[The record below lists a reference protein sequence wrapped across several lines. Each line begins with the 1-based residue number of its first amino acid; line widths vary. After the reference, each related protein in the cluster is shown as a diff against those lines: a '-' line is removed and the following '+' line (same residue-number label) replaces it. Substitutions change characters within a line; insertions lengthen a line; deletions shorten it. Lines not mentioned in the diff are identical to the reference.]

1 MKLPRR
7 TFLHLAAAAAALL
20 VVSGIV
26 LAQTYPTRPVRLIV
40 PFGPAG
46 ATDIT
51 ARLIGQWLSERLGQQ
66 FVIENR
72 PGAGSNIGTEAV
84 VRAAPDG
91 YTLGLFG
98 APSAI
103 NATLY
108 DRLNF
113 NFLRDIAPVAP
124 IVRFPNIMVVNPSI
138 PSKTLPEFIAYA
150 KANPGKINM
159 ASPGSGST
167 PHVAGELFKV
177 MTGTNLVHV
186 PYRSVAA
193 VMTDLL
199 SGQVQLYFG
208 TTASS
213 LEYVR
218 AGKLRALAVTI
229 ERRLDAL
236 PDIPAVAEFVP
247 GYEASAWFG
256 VGAPRNT
263 PVEIID
269 KLNKE
274 INAGVADPKMK
285 ARLTDLGGIALRG
298 SPSDFGKLTVEET
311 EKWGKVVKL
320 SGAKLD

>member
-7 TFLHLAAAAAALL
+7 KFLHLTAGAAALPA
-20 VVSGIV
+20 VSRIAW
-26 LAQTYPTRPVRLIV
+26 AQTYPTRPVRLIV

-66 FVIENR
+66 FVTENR
-72 PGAGSNIGTEAV
+72 PGAGGNIGTEAV

-91 YTLGLFG
+91 YTLLYVTT
-98 APSAI
+98 ANAVS
-103 NATLY
+103 ATLF
-108 DRLNF
+108 DKLNF
-113 NFLRDIAPVAP
+113 NFIRDIAPVAP
-124 IVRFPNIMVVNPSI
+124 IVRFPYIMVVNPSI
-138 PSKTLPEFIAYA
+138 PAKTLPEFIAYA

-159 ASPGSGST
+159 ASPGIGST
-167 PHVAGELFKV
+167 PHVNGELFKA
-177 MTGTNLVHV
+177 MTGTNMVHV
-186 PYRSVAA
+186 PYRSAAA

-218 AGKLRALAVTI
+218 TGKLRALAVTI

-236 PDIPAVAEFVP
+236 PDIPTVGDFVP
-247 GYEASAWFG
+247 GYEASNWYG
-256 VGAPRNT
+256 IGAPRNT
-263 PVEIID
+263 PVEVIE

-274 INAGVADPKMK
+274 TNAGLADPKIK
-285 ARLTDLGGIALRG
+285 ARIADLGGSVLRG
-298 SPSDFGKLTVEET
+298 SPADFGRLIDDET
-311 EKWGKVVKL
+311 EKWGKVVKFV
-320 SGAKLD
+320 GIKAD

>member
-7 TFLHLAAAAAALL
+7 TFLHLAAGAAALPAI
-20 VVSGIV
+20 SRFAW
-26 LAQTYPTRPVRLIV
+26 AQAYPTRPVRLIV

-46 ATDIT
+46 ASDIT

-72 PGAGSNIGTEAV
+72 PGAGGNIGTEAV

-91 YTLGLFG
+91 YTLLYVTTPN
-98 APSAI
+98 AV

-108 DRLNF
+108 DKLNF
-113 NFLRDIAPVAP
+113 NFIRDIAPVAP
-124 IVRFPNIMVVNPSI
+124 IVRFPYIMVVNPSV
-138 PSKTLPEFIAYA
+138 PAKTLPEFIAYA

-159 ASPGSGST
+159 ASVGIGST
-167 PHVAGELFKV
+167 PHINGELFKV
-177 MTGTNLVHV
+177 MTGTNMVHV
-186 PYRSVAA
+186 PYRGAAA

-218 AGKLRALAVTI
+218 TGKLRALAVTI

-236 PDIPAVAEFVP
+236 PDIPTVGDFVP
-247 GYEASAWFG
+247 GYEATNWYG
-256 VGAPRNT
+256 IGAPRNT
-263 PVEIID
+263 PVEVIE

-274 INAGVADPKMK
+274 TNAGLADPKIK
-285 ARLTDLGGIALRG
+285 ARIADLGGSVLTG
-298 SPSDFGKLTVEET
+298 SPADFGRLIADET
-311 EKWGKVVKL
+311 EKWGKVVKFV
-320 SGAKLD
+320 GIKAD

>member
-7 TFLHLAAAAAALL
+7 RFLRLAAGAAALPA
-20 VVSGIV
+20 VSPIAR
-26 LAQTYPTRPVRLIV
+26 AQAYPTRPVRLIV

-72 PGAGSNIGTEAV
+72 PGAGGNIGTEAV

-91 YTLGLFG
+91 YTLLYVTT
-98 APSAI
+98 ANAVS
-103 NATLY
+103 ATLY
-108 DRLNF
+108 DKLNF
-113 NFLRDIAPVAP
+113 NFIRDIAPVAP
-124 IVRFPNIMVVNPSI
+124 IVRFPYIMVVNPSV
-138 PSKTLPEFIAYA
+138 PAKTLPEFIAYA

-159 ASPGSGST
+159 ASPGIGST
-167 PHVAGELFKV
+167 PHVNGELFKV
-177 MTGTNLVHV
+177 MAGTNMVHV
-186 PYRSVAA
+186 PYRSAAA

-236 PDIPAVAEFVP
+236 PDIPTVGDFVP
-247 GYEASAWFG
+247 GYEASNWYG
-256 VGAPRNT
+256 IGAPRNT
-263 PVEIID
+263 PVEVIE

-274 INAGVADPKMK
+274 TNAGLADPKIK
-285 ARLTDLGGIALRG
+285 ARIADLGGSLLTG
-298 SPSDFGKLTVEET
+298 SPADFGRLIADET
-311 EKWGKVVKL
+311 EKWGKVVKFV
-320 SGAKLD
+320 GIKAD